1 MLKQGKVRVK
11 ELDKVR
17 LCRIMRVSATR
28 NNREGFPDSKGLTVD
43 VGLFI
48 EK

>member
-1 MLKQGKVRVK
+1 MLEQGKVRVK

-28 NNREGFPDSKGLTVD
+28 NNREGFPDSKGLPVEVGMFTV
-43 VGLFI
+43 
-48 EK
+48 K